1 MRISNWSSD
10 VCSSDLQRRH
20 HHARLPRW
28 RSAARGRRIGDLL
41 LAERRRS
48 AGPRRL
54 DAGGAEPSQ
63 WEHADLAESERKRV
77 PEKERSQ
84 GQELTAG
91 GQSEVLRLLAD
102 PATYGGAVDK
112 VERIDTHGAIVFL
125 EIGRAHV

>member
-48 AGPRRL
+48 AGPRQL

-77 PEKERSQ
+77 PEKKSSQ
-84 GQELTAG
+84 EQGLTAG
-91 GQSEVLRLLAD
+91 GQSEVLRLLSD
-102 PATYGGAVDK
+102 QEPDGGGVDK
-112 VERIDTHGAIVFL
+112 VEGIYTHGATHL
-125 EIGRAHV
+125 L